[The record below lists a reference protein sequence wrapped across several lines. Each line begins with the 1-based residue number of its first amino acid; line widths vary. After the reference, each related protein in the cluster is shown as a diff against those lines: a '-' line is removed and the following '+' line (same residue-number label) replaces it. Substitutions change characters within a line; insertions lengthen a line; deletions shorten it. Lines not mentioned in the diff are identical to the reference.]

1 MIMKKTFSSVLL
13 ITGGCLL
20 VANLL
25 FEGVSIIGAKMC
37 LDSNW
42 ADICVQMLVCHVWD
56 YGADIW
62 STRNQKEEAT
72 GSNSA
77 IKLFERGMLLVR
89 RARRWAGEV

>member
-1 MIMKKTFSSVLL
+1 MKKTFSSVLL

-42 ADICVQMLVCHVWD
+42 ADICVQMMVCHVLGITALIF
-56 YGADIW
+56 GALGVK
-62 STRNQKEEAT
+62 R